1 MRANNKTLLF
11 PLMIAFVCAG
21 TPVSAQQ
28 SNKENS
34 PYNRF
39 GIGTLSDNNQNNVR
53 GEAGAA
59 TAYSDPF
66 SVNAFNPATYSF
78 LKLTTL
84 EFGIEARSRNILMN
98 DEAVKSSTA
107 TFSYFYLGIPL
118 KKYAGLNFG
127 YQPIS
132 SMYYK
137 QSDTSIIDGL
147 GNTAHSYN
155 GNGNLQY
162 AFIGLSGQYKGFSI
176 GANVGYAFGNM
187 SKASSLEYVDTLPN
201 EFIRNATFLNIASVG
216 GIYWKGGAL
225 YQADLNKEQYL
236 NIGATATFS
245 QSLKIKRDRYDIAS
259 TYFQDATTLTVDS
272 AIDTTASVVGEK
284 GTLVMPSEY
293 SFGVHYGKWA
303 HWDVGID
310 FKYNDWSKFRNFGVK
325 DSVAN
330 NAWRLAAGGEVT
342 PNPESRKNYLSQIT
356 YRLGFYYGNDYFY
369 LRNTQLNY
377 WGASL
382 GMSFPFMKERLS
394 TQYAKINT
402 ALDIGRRG
410 TTQNGLAREFFVKFS
425 VGIALND
432 IWFTKRKYD

>member
-1 MRANNKTLLF
+1 MRANHRTLSFFLLTA
-11 PLMIAFVCAG
+11 LMG
-21 TPVSAQQ
+21 TGTVVSAQQ

-53 GEAGAA
+53 GEGGAA

-98 DEAVKSSTA
+98 DNAVKSSTA
-107 TFSYFYLGIPL
+107 TFSYFYLGVPL
-118 KKYAGLNFG
+118 KKYAGLTLG

-137 QSDTSIIDGL
+137 QSDTSLIDGL
-147 GNTAHSYN
+147 GNTARTFN

-162 AFIGLSGQYKGFSI
+162 AFIGLSGQYKGFSA
-176 GANVGYAFGNM
+176 GVNVGYAFGNRNQ
-187 SKASSLEYVDTLPN
+187 SSSLNYVDTIPDA
-201 EFIRNATFLNIASVG
+201 FIRSTQYINTASFG
-216 GIYWKGGAL
+216 GIYWKGGL
-225 YQADLNKEQYL
+225 MYQGDLSKDQYI
-236 NIGATATFS
+236 NIGLTATLS
-245 QSLKIKRDRYDIAS
+245 QSLNMKRDRYDIAA
-259 TYFQDATTLTVDS
+259 TYFQDVSTQTVDS
-272 AIDTTASVVGEK
+272 AIDTIASVTGEK
-284 GTLVMPSEY
+284 GSLVMPAEY
-293 SFGVHYGKWA
+293 SFGAHYGKWA
-303 HWDVGID
+303 HWDAGVD
-310 FKYNDWSKFRNFGVK
+310 FKYSDWSKFSNFGAK

-330 NAWRLAAGGEVT
+330 NAWRLSAGGEVT
-342 PNPESRKNYLSQIT
+342 PDPANRKNYLSQVT
-356 YRLGFYYGNDYFY
+356 YRLGVYYGNDYFY
-369 LRNTQLNY
+369 LQNTQLNY
-377 WGASL
+377 WGATIGL
-382 GMSFPFMKERLS
+382 SFPLLKERLS
-394 TQYAKINT
+394 TQYARINT

-425 VGIALND
+425 VGISFND